1 MNDLFIQAAKTKLR
15 FSSSKGLLSV
25 EDLFDLPLT
34 STNATKANLDD
45 IAKELYKQLETT
57 QVSFVSKKT
66 NANSAIQLGFDI
78 VKYVIDSKLEENE
91 KVRKES
97 ERSSTRQK
105 VMGLIER
112 KADSALEEKSI
123 DELTELL
130 KTL

>member
-1 MNDLFIQAAKTKLR
+1 MNDLFIQAVKGKLR
-15 FSSSKGLLSV
+15 FSSPIGLLSV